1 MTDDE
6 LLKLINQHDESEIL
20 DYKENMNDKQQIGEY
35 ISALGNSALMIHYSE
50 AYLIWGVRDVSKEIV
65 GTDIK
70 PYLEKA
76 PKGKMPFTTYLEQF
90 LDPKINLI
98 WEEHSLKGKRV
109 LLLIIDVSHVNRPIK
124 FHGKGFIRVGTSKK
138 ALAEYPEKERLI
150 WKSFES
156 TRFESQIAKPSVTT
170 EEIFDLLDLKLFSSL
185 MSIPYSD
192 HEAIIESLI
201 NKRLITKSGN
211 NYDITNLGAYTFAQ
225 NMDIFPTLRK
235 RTIRITKY
243 NGNNKLDNATFDEQ
257 GRLGI
262 VVSFKNIIDNILRFI
277 PYKEEYSNGVRKD
290 VPEFPKIAI
299 RELVANALVHQDFTI
314 TGMNPSVEIFDN
326 RLVITNPGIPLIAA
340 DRFLDFPPISRNKD
354 LSELMQLFNIVEARG
369 TGIDKVVNSLEQN
382 ELPALDIKV
391 QGIFTSITLRKK
403 KRFADMTVTERNQS
417 IYWNACLRYV
427 EDEQISNKSLRDRF
441 KLSTRDSS
449 LISKAISNAVQANL
463 IKPYDPNLSKKFMKY
478 IPYWG
483 VDVLNK

>member
-124 FHGKGFIRVGTSKK
+124 FHGKGFIRVGPSKK

-201 NKRLITKSGN
+201 NKRLITKAGN

>member
-1 MTDDE
+1 
-6 LLKLINQHDESEIL
+6 
-20 DYKENMNDKQQIGEY
+20 MNDKQQIGEY

-76 PKGKMPFTTYLEQF
+76 PKGNMPFTTYLEQF

-98 WEEHSLKGKRV
+98 WEEHSLKDKRV

-124 FHGKGFIRVGTSKK
+124 FHGQGFIRVGTSKK

-170 EEIFDLLDLKLFSSL
+170 EEIFNLLDLKLFSSL

-201 NKRLITKSGN
+201 NKRLITKAGN

-262 VVSFKNIIDNILRFI
+262 VISFKNIIDNILRFI